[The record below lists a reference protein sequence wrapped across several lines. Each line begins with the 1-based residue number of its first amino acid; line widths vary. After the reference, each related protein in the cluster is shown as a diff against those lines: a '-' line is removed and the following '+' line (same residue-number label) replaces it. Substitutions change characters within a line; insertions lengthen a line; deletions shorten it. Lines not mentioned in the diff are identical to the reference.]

1 MVDSSRNKCS
11 MDVLLRNIT
20 LKFSN
25 KFDVFFKFISSNFH
39 HEALNTKS
47 EHIVVDLTT
56 TDWQWGFKKVEHV
69 DSIDAFI
76 LTQIIIWCINHTFRW
91 TSYILFFVFFQ
102 IWSRKCAQKNLCG
115 LENYDL
121 KEYKSSKSQISQ

>member
-47 EHIVVDLTT
+47 DHIVVDLTT
-56 TDWQWGFKKVEHV
+56 TDSVWGFKKVEHV
-69 DSIDAFI
+69 DSIDDFI
-76 LTQIIIWCINHTFRW
+76 LTQSIIWYINL
-91 TSYILFFVFFQ
+91 SYILFFVFFFKFDQ
-102 IWSRKCAQKNLCG
+102 GNV
-115 LENYDL
+115 LE
-121 KEYKSSKSQISQ
+121 KSNQ

>member
-11 MDVLLRNIT
+11 MDVLLRNIN

-56 TDWQWGFKKVEHV
+56 TDWHWSYVRGSKKVERV
-69 DSIDAFI
+69 DSIDDFI
-76 LTQIIIWCINHTFRW
+76 LTQIITWYINH
-91 TSYILFFVFFQ
+91 TSYILFFVFFPNL
-102 IWSRKCAQKNLCG
+102 IKEMCSKN
-115 LENYDL
+115 
-121 KEYKSSKSQISQ
+121 Q

>member
-1 MVDSSRNKCS
+1 

-47 EHIVVDLTT
+47 DHIVVDLTT
-56 TDWQWGFKKVEHV
+56 TDSVLQKSFSRNFRHKYIFFLVITQGSMLFRY
-69 DSIDAFI
+69 AFI
-76 LTQIIIWCINHTFRW
+76 FTSFIQFMGHISTFVLT
-91 TSYILFFVFFQ
+91 SFF
-102 IWSRKCAQKNLCG
+102 K
-115 LENYDL
+115 
-121 KEYKSSKSQISQ
+121 